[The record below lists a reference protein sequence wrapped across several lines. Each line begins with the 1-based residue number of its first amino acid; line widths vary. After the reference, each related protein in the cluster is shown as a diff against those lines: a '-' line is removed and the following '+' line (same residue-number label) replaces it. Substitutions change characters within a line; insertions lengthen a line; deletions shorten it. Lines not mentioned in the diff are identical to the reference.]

1 MRYLATLLLTAVVA
15 GPVIAGQCP
24 TLVSQIDTQLQSTA
38 LDSET
43 KANIKA
49 LRDRGESLHQQ
60 GKHDESVKVL
70 QEALS
75 KLDMRS

>member
-1 MRYLATLLLTAVVA
+1 MRYLAALLLTAVVA
-15 GPVIAGQCP
+15 GPAIAGQCP
-24 TLVSQIDTQLQSTA
+24 TLVNQIDTQLQSTA